1 MGKTKQKKTKQNEAK
16 QSKTEQTSLVFAHQT
31 WCSAENASDLRN
43 T

>member
-31 WCSAENASDLRN
+31 
-43 T
+43 